1 MRVTDSPCGA
11 VPAPFAVMFHAPAQ
25 GSRHQTER
33 LCMSTATTGTAAGR
47 LVPGIVYISKRE
59 REREREREDRGENC
73 AWLITPCIEFPFLQ
87 KLSDAS
93 SIHLLAWDA
102 LCDTAR
108 VPDRHLPGGTAA
120 RKRPPPQT
128 RPAHLLVHR
137 CLLRL
142 PLYAVATVFPLRL
155 WDANARSALSSR
167 RYVRPLP
174 SRCRASSGS
183 RPAYRAIP
191 H

>member
-47 LVPGIVYISKRE
+47 LVPGIVYISK